1 MTESYYY
8 RDGKSAEDCTRR
20 LGSRGGRVSR
30 RLGGRTETSDQDTQG
45 DSVEL
50 ADELEDPG
58 QEAEESPVDAEVS
71 RILQMDEDTHCVI
84 VSPRNTKTM
93 CQG

>member
-1 MTESYYY
+1 MQSIVE
-8 RDGKSAEDCTRR
+8 GLEAEPN
-20 LGSRGGRVSR
+20 
-30 RLGGRTETSDQDTQG
+30 TSDQDTQG
-45 DSVEL
+45 DSMEL

-58 QEAEESPVDAEVS
+58 QEAEESPVDEEVS
-71 RILQMDEDTHCVI
+71 RILQMDKDTHCVI